1 MTQLDPGAV
10 SWIPYVGGAWGAMAG
25 ASNNNPGANLG
36 QQDGDYAP
44 EHSEKQR
51 KALAEREKAY
61 NDASYNF
68 FGVEAGYRYDGSGN
82 SGAAFD
88 PYGRA
93 YRSKLDAAMFGL
105 GQRKGPQVGEYGSL
119 ATMSGSAKVDPTRL
133 SRGDELAMR
142 AKQMELAGML
152 GATAKGEGPSIAGL
166 QMQQNTEAAL
176 AANRANAAGLGRMNA
191 GLAMRSLGQQQS
203 QALSSAAMGSA
214 ALKMQE
220 AQQAQGQLGGLLS
233 GMRGADFA
241 AAAKQADLS
250 AAERMANAGFEQQA
264 AMGNVDAA
272 NRYEAAKAQF
282 GLGKAG
288 LSLQDQAQRDAMTQY
303 LMGSEFAAN
312 QADRDAKIRAW
323 MAGKGQGLAQSQFD
337 WQKQQA
343 ERMWDAQKWAA
354 TAGAAGKGAE
364 MAGNWYTSQQ
374 GGGGGGGSA
383 FEKYASGFGY

>member
-10 SWIPYVGGAWGAMAG
+10 SWIPYVGGAWAAMAG
-25 ASNNNPGANLG
+25 ASNNNSGADLG

-44 EHSEKQR
+44 THSEKRR
-51 KALAEREKAY
+51 KEIAERMRLANEAY
-61 NDASYNF
+61 YNAY
-68 FGVEAGYRYDGSGN
+68 GTELGNAYDNSGN
-82 SGAAFD
+82 SGPAFD

-105 GQRKGPQVGEYGSL
+105 GQRKGPSVGEYGSL

-142 AKQMELAGML
+142 AKQLELAGML
-152 GATAKGEGPSIAGL
+152 GATAKGEGPTIAGM

-250 AAERMANAGFEQQA
+250 ASERMANAGFEQQA

-312 QADRDAKIRAW
+312 QADRDAKLRSW

-343 ERMWDAQKWAA
+343 ERMQDAQRWAA
-354 TAGAAGKGAE
+354 MAGAAGKGAE
-364 MAGNWYTSQQ
+364 MAGNWYSSQQ
-374 GGGGGGGSA
+374 GGGGGGSA
-383 FEKYASGFGY
+383 FDKFMSK